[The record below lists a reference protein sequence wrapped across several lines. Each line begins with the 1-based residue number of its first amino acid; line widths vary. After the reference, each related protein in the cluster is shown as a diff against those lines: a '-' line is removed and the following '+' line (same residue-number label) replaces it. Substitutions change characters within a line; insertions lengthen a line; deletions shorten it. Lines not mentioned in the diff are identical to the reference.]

1 MDTKMTDA
9 EALAVLE
16 RNESWI
22 GFATPEYDEY
32 RAALAHLSSRLVAG
46 EDARDS
52 ARYRFVCDRHP
63 LAFQRLVAGKV
74 ENGPIYRKDLI
85 DAAIDADIDAAPKRE
100 GDGNG

>member
-1 MDTKMTDA
+1 MDTKMSDA

-46 EDARDS
+46 EDYEAKVERV
-52 ARYRFVCDRHP
+52 AGTLAYYHYGKP
-63 LAFQRLVAGKV
+63 LA
-74 ENGPIYRKDLI
+74 EMKDADAEHCYDLARAAL
-85 DAAIDADIDAAPKRE
+85 DAA
-100 GDGNG
+100 GVGNG